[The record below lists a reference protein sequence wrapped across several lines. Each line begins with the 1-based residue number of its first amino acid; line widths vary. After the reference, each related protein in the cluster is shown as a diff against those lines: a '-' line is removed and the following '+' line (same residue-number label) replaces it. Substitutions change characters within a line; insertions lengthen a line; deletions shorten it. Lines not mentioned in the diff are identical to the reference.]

1 MEASVSRK
9 WKTIDMAYIA
19 LFAVLMAVC
28 SWISIPAVVPFT
40 LQTFGVFV
48 AVSVLGGKRGT
59 LAVVLYLLMGI
70 VGLPVFA
77 GFSGGLGVLL
87 GSTGG
92 YIVGFVFTALTMWLM
107 ERLLGTKTWALALSM
122 LLGLVVCYA
131 FGTAWF
137 LVVYTKNT
145 GAIGLWTA
153 LGWCVF
159 PYILPDCVKIALALA
174 IRKRLAA
181 AVGCVPQPLCCVFP
195 SSAPPCCSN
204 STAALMWRWVRC
216 WHWRWTVPLPPSSAA
231 SCRRCGEHKT
241 LFFGSVGRFEMPSA
255 LLWA

>member
-92 YIVGFVFTALTMWLM
+92 YIIGFVFTALVMWLI
-107 ERLLGTKTWALALSM
+107 ERLLGTKTWVLALSM
-122 LLGLVVCYA
+122 LLGLAVCYA

-137 LVVYTKNT
+137 LVVYTKT
-145 GAIGLWTA
+145 PAPSACGRRWASACSPTFSRTA
-153 LGWCVF
+153 LNRPCAGHPQASGRCH
-159 PYILPDCVKIALALA
+159 P
-174 IRKRLAA
+174 A
-181 AVGCVPQPLCCVFP
+181 AVTSWTKQSFPCAPITAFVSASFRGRATAGLLWKTWRGKRPCWKKIP
-195 SSAPPCCSN
+195 SS
-204 STAALMWRWVRC
+204 
-216 WHWRWTVPLPPSSAA
+216 
-231 SCRRCGEHKT
+231 G
-241 LFFGSVGRFEMPSA
+241 
-255 LLWA
+255 

>member
-92 YIVGFVFTALTMWLM
+92 YIIGFVFTALVMWLI
-107 ERLLGTKTWALALSM
+107 ERLLGTKTWVLALSM

-131 FGTAWF
+131 FGTVWF
-137 LVVYTKNT
+137 IIAYKATLK
-145 GAIGLWTA
+145 A
-153 LGWCVF
+153 
-159 PYILPDCVKIALALA
+159 ALATCVVPFLLPECGK
-174 IRKRLAA
+174 ILLAA
-181 AVGCVPQPLCCVFP
+181 LLT
-195 SSAPPCCSN
+195 N
-204 STAALMWRWVRC
+204 RLI
-216 WHWRWTVPLPPSSAA
+216 
-231 SCRRCGEHKT
+231 
-241 LFFGSVGRFEMPSA
+241 RFVK
-255 LLWA
+255 